1 MKIVICDDDN
11 MYAQEVKLHIEELLD
26 EKKVEAEIEVFN
38 DSGDLHDS
46 PGFYEVAFLDVEMTP
61 YTGIETARALRD
73 VNPYIVIFIITSHDK
88 YLDDAMDMN
97 VFRYIRKPLDIERL
111 VRGMDKAIS
120 TINNQQIPVL
130 LKNNEGTVNIAS
142 DDIVYI
148 EISGR
153 TTTVVTVRE
162 TYISENKIGYW
173 EEKLTASYFYR
184 VHKSFIINMK
194 HITNY
199 TRDTVTLLKEYD
211 IPIAYRKQAEFRK
224 FFFNYFGGH

>member
-130 LKNNEGTVNIAS
+130 LKNDEGTVNVAS

-153 TTTVVTVRE
+153 TTTVATVQE
-162 TYISENKIGYW
+162 IYISENKLDYW
-173 EEKLTASYFYR
+173 EDKLTASYFYR

-199 TRDTVTLLKEYD
+199 TRDTVTLLKKYD

>member
-46 PGFYEVAFLDVEMTP
+46 PGFYEVAFLDVEMAP

-199 TRDTVTLLKEYD
+199 TRDTVTLLKKYD

-224 FFFNYFGGH
+224 YFFNYFGGH

>member
-61 YTGIETARALRD
+61 YTGIETARALRY

-130 LKNNEGTVNIAS
+130 LKNNEGTVNVAS

-199 TRDTVTLLKEYD
+199 TRDTVTLLKKYD

-224 FFFNYFGGH
+224 YFFNYFGGH